1 MAPRTSPASSRTGDA
16 PCSTGTSVPVREI
29 SAVGLVIATSTRSR
43 SARAIGSGIGSRV
56 CSSTSFSTWE
66 MGRPRASARG
76 QPVRVSATGLK
87 KVTHP
92 SRSVAITPSPMLKSV
107 AESRRRLS
115 RSDAVTQVSSDPI
128 STKIRTLASRLKDGT
143 WAAGSGRRKKKR
155 MPIAEAAVAVSPPV
169 RPWNQALNQIATRNK
184 ALRFGSRIPRSSS
197 DARTAVAERANAN
210 TPL

>member
-1 MAPRTSPASSRTGDA
+1 
-16 PCSTGTSVPVREI
+16 
-29 SAVGLVIATSTRSR
+29 
-43 SARAIGSGIGSRV
+43 
-56 CSSTSFSTWE
+56 
-66 MGRPRASARG
+66 
-76 QPVRVSATGLK
+76 
-87 KVTHP
+87 
-92 SRSVAITPSPMLKSV
+92 MLESV

-197 DARTAVAERANAN
+197 DARTAVAERANAK